1 MKVCVSACLLGKN
14 CKYNGGNNFNEA
26 VVQFLKDKT
35 VVPVCPEQLGGLPT
49 PRVPSEIVHEPAVHN
64 SIGEDDAA
72 LQKNQASAQGRVM
85 NKEGELVDGAFRTGA
100 ALAAKRAVDEGVTL
114 AVLKANS
121 PSCGV
126 HHVYDGTFTGT
137 IIEGKGVFAELLESY
152 GIKVIDE
159 DDVAQNA

>member
-14 CKYNGGNNFNEA
+14 CKYNGGNNFTEA

-35 VVPVCPEQLGGLPT
+35 VVSVCPEQLGGLPT
-49 PRVPSEIVHEPAVHN
+49 PRVPSEIVHDSSEQDSVK
-64 SIGEDDAA
+64 SSDAP
-72 LQKNQASAQGRVM
+72 LQKNHTAAPGRVM